1 VRHAHATRGWL
12 ELCEFDGGIR
22 LEIWDDGQV
31 IDAGRVLAARNP
43 KRLGLVGMRE
53 RVEMVGG
60 PLAVE
65 SAPGLRLEREEGAD
79 RARKKGGPR
88 RAA

>member
-1 VRHAHATRGWL
+1 
-12 ELCEFDGGIR
+12 
-22 LEIWDDGQV
+22 
-31 IDAGRVLAARNP
+31 
-43 KRLGLVGMRE
+43 MRE